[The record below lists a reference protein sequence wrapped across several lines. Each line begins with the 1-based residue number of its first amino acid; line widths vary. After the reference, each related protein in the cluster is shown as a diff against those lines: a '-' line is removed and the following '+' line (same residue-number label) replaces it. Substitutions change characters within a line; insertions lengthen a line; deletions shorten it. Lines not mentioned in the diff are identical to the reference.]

1 MNIRRF
7 DRTFSNHITLAPRD
21 PPTPVQA
28 GRRIMMAFASAA
40 AGSIEIL
47 RCPQPAVEEPMTHI
61 ETDRPKHDVYQQ
73 ITDQIVAAIES
84 GAGAAEMPWHRG
96 GVATTRPVNAFT
108 AQPYQGV
115 NIVSLWAA
123 AALKEFTSG
132 YWATFKQWRSI
143 GGQVRKGEKGSPIV
157 FYKRYVAGPS
167 GNPDGPLD
175 NPAGAPA
182 NGDDPNRA
190 MRWFAHTSFV
200 FNAEQIDGW
209 SPPKPV
215 VRSIAEILV
224 QAEAFVARTG
234 AVIRHGGDSACY
246 RPLADIIEMPARE
259 VFTGTATSPATESY
273 YGVLFHELTH
283 WSGHST
289 RLDRQLASRFGDAAY
304 AMEELVA
311 ELGASFLC
319 SDCAITNEP
328 RPDHASYIANWL
340 EVLQDDKRAIF
351 TAARQASEAVAFLTA
366 LQSSAEVPVLV
377 LDGEDRP

>member
-1 MNIRRF
+1 
-7 DRTFSNHITLAPRD
+7 
-21 PPTPVQA
+21 
-28 GRRIMMAFASAA
+28 
-40 AGSIEIL
+40 
-47 RCPQPAVEEPMTHI
+47 MTHI
-61 ETDRPKHDVYQQ
+61 ESDRPKHDVYQK
-73 ITDQIVAAIES
+73 ITDQIVAAIEA

-123 AALKEFTSG
+123 AALNAYTSG

-157 FYKRYVAGPS
+157 FYKRYDASP
-167 GNPDGPLD
+167 
-175 NPAGAPA
+175 PA
-182 NGDDPNRA
+182 NGEDPNPA
-190 MRWFAHTSFV
+190 MRWFARTSFV

-209 SPPKPV
+209 SPPKPM

-224 QAEAFVARTG
+224 QAEAFVACTG

-246 RPLADIIEMPARE
+246 RPTADIIEMPARE
-259 VFTGTATSPATESY
+259 VFTGTATSQATESY

-283 WSGHST
+283 WSGHPG

-319 SDCAITNEP
+319 ADCAIANEP

-351 TAARQASEAVAFLTA
+351 TAVRQASDAVAFLTA
-366 LQSSAEVPVLV
+366 LQSSVEVPVLV
-377 LDGEDRP
+377 LDGGDRP